1 MNDTMHQHLAIPA
14 ITSEVGDH
22 LRCPDAS
29 DQLGAIKNHPHCSS
43 SSFTVS
49 DGHLKRR
56 SEAIVE
62 LVN

>member
-1 MNDTMHQHLAIPA
+1 MLVINWEPLKD
-14 ITSEVGDH
+14 
-22 LRCPDAS
+22 
-29 DQLGAIKNHPHCSS
+29 HPHCSS

-62 LVN
+62 LVNYCILA